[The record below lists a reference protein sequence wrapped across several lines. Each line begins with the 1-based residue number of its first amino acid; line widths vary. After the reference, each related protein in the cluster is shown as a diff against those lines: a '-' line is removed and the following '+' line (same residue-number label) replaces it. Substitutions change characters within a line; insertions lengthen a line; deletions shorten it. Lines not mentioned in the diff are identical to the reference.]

1 MLSQSCCSTYHLKK
15 NYLLI
20 LRLCWVLVVA
30 SNFVAR
36 ELLRCSM
43 WDLVPWP
50 RDCTPAPCVGHVESQ
65 PLNHQGSPL
74 TPLLDSFLCLNNVP
88 SHYSIVT
95 FCFIYPFICGWTW
108 VVSFFFFG
116 CHEERCR
123 KHSWASFYVG
133 VCFHFSWMWTSECG
147 YGVIG

>member
-1 MLSQSCCSTYHLKK
+1 MLSQSCCSTHHLKK

-95 FCFIYPFICGWTW
+95 FCFIYPFICWWTW
-108 VVSFFFFG
+108 VVSFFFLAVMKNGAVNIRGRVFMWVYVFISFG
-116 CHEERCR
+116 CGPR
-123 KHSWASFYVG
+123 SVVMGS
-133 VCFHFSWMWTSECG
+133 
-147 YGVIG
+147 